1 MVLRINGKTIENW
14 SLEELQVIIKESE
27 IYRENEYID
36 YKYNFA
42 VLETTNKEQV
52 SKKKIE
58 FCNDVCAFANSDGG
72 YLFFGI
78 EEERGEPI
86 ALIGIE
92 ITDGNTDRFEL
103 DRRNEL
109 SRIQP
114 VIPAIKFK
122 FIPIEG
128 EKYIVVL
135 HVEKGMHSPYVCRKS
150 GEVYS
155 FYVRNGNC
163 KRIMDYK
170 EVELMFK
177 FANILSSAIKE
188 YIEERIELLRYY
200 NLQDTHIETKG
211 IAVLHIV
218 PDDFQSAMEV
228 SKMFRK
234 ERDEKVRFSEIFNGF
249 CYGRSMPFVD
259 GLMYNNV
266 EYDNGIQVRIFN
278 NGIAELSL
286 ELDKFTT
293 PIDKHFE
300 EKTRLFVGDIIEK
313 FANFASCYIDN
324 CNVLTNARRVYLCAS
339 IIDAEGM
346 LTELNEWDKWTG
358 YISDVYNLCPS
369 IEVYDVRD
377 ENTVYEAINNLITV
391 ICLACGI
398 KKVDKYLE
406 KYKEGV

>member
-1 MVLRINGKTIENW
+1 MDLRINGKTIENW
-14 SLEELQVIIKESE
+14 SSEEMQVIIKESE

-36 YKYNFA
+36 YKKNFA
-42 VLETTNKEQV
+42 FLEITDKETV
-52 SKKKIE
+52 EKKKTE

-72 YLFFGI
+72 YLFYGI
-78 EEERGEPI
+78 EEVRGEPI

-92 ITDGNTDRFEL
+92 IADGNTDRFEL

-109 SRIQP
+109 SWIQP
-114 VIPAIKFK
+114 VIPVIKFK
-122 FIPIEG
+122 YIPIEG
-128 EKYIVVL
+128 EKYIIVL
-135 HVEKGMHSPYVCRKS
+135 HIEKGVYAPYACRKKDKS
-150 GEVYS
+150 YS
-155 FYVRNGNC
+155 FYTRNGNGN
-163 KRIMDYK
+163 RIMDYK

-188 YIEERIELLRYY
+188 FVEERIELLRHY
-200 NLQDTHIETKG
+200 NLQNTHIGTKG

-218 PDDFQSAMEV
+218 PDNFQSAMEI

-234 ERDEKVRFSEIFNGF
+234 ERDEKVSFSEIFNGF

-266 EYDNGIQVRIFN
+266 EYNNGIQVRIFN
-278 NGIAELSL
+278 NGIVELSL
-286 ELDKFTT
+286 ELDKFTMS
-293 PIDKHFE
+293 IDKPFK

-313 FANFASCYIDN
+313 FANFARCYIDN
-324 CNVLTNARRVYLCAS
+324 CYVLTNERRVYLCAS

-346 LTELNEWDKWTG
+346 FTELNEWNECMG

-377 ENTVYEAINNLITV
+377 ENTVNEAINNLITV

-398 KKVDKYLE
+398 KKVDRYLE